1 MVILKREI
9 LSQKLTILIWGLA
22 IGFMVGVCVLIYP
35 QMQSQMDNIG
45 EMMSSLGSFTKAFGM
60 DQLDFNN
67 ITNYYALECGN
78 MLAIGG
84 AFFAAIIGISALMK
98 EERDRTAEF
107 LLTHPI
113 SRAKVITEKLISIVV
128 IISIVNAVIFVLG
141 TVSMLIVGGEFSWSE
156 ILLFHLA
163 YYLMQLEIAGIC
175 FGISA
180 FISKFGAGIGIGIA
194 AVFYFMNIISNITS
208 DARALKYITPFGY
221 TDGGNIVN
229 CNSLE
234 GEYIAPGMLFMVVGI
249 VVAYIKYSKKDI
261 RA

>member
-1 MVILKREI
+1 MYILKREL
-9 LSQKLTILIWGLA
+9 LSQKIVILIWGLA
-22 IGFMVGVCVLIYP
+22 IGGMVAIALLIYP
-35 QMQSQMDNIG
+35 QMQEQMDQIND
-45 EMMSSLGSFTKAFGM
+45 MMASMGGFTKAFGM

-208 DARALKYITPFGY
+208 AAKVLKYITPFGY
-221 TDGGNIVN
+221 ADGSHIVN
-229 CNSLE
+229 SGSIDVKYLLTGCCFM
-234 GEYIAPGMLFMVVGI
+234 IAGI
-249 VVAYIKYSKKDI
+249 VVAYIKYMKKDI
-261 RA
+261 R